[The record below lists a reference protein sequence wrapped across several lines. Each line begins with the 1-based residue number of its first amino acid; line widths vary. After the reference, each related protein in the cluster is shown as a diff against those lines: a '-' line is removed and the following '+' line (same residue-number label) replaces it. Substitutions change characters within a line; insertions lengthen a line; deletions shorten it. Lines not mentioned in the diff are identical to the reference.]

1 MKIACVSTSQ
11 VPSSTANSIQLMKV
25 CHALGANHQVC
36 LWIPGQAAAPWE
48 KLADHYGLAQPF
60 ELRWLPSRPVFKRY
74 DFALRAVQQA
84 RAWGAD
90 LLYTWLL
97 PAAVLAL
104 DGGHRA
110 RLPVLLELHD
120 LPTGVFGP
128 RLFRYFTSHPGK
140 KRLLV
145 ITHALAGRLGL
156 ESGHDGGH
164 RSSLD
169 VQVAPNGVD
178 LDGYAILPD
187 APEARRQLGLSENL
201 TAVYTGHLYAGRGID
216 LLAGLAGALPSVNFL
231 WVGGRPEE
239 VATWKEKLAG
249 LGMHNVMLTGFIENR
264 RLPLYQAA
272 GDVLLMPY
280 ERAIAGSSGGNS
292 ADICSPM
299 KMFDYLAC
307 GRAILT
313 SDLPVIHEIL
323 NEANACFCPPE
334 DLPAWT
340 KALADL
346 LQDTP
351 RRQLLAAQARS
362 DSARYSWQA
371 RARRALEGF
380 SRD

>member
-25 CHALGANHQVC
+25 CHALAACSATASHPGHQVS
-36 LWIPGQAAAPWE
+36 LWTPGQAATPWE

-60 ELRWLPSRPVFKRY
+60 ELRWLQSRPVFRRY
-74 DFALRAVQQA
+74 DFAMRAVRQA

-90 LLYTWLL
+90 LVYTWLL

-104 DGGHRA
+104 QLH
-110 RLPVLLELHD
+110 LPVVLELHD
-120 LPTGVFGP
+120 LPTGSFGP
-128 RLFRYFTSHPGK
+128 RLFRYFAAHPGK

-145 ITHALAGRLGL
+145 ITHALAGRLGV
-156 ESGHDGGH
+156 ENGGA
-164 RSSLD
+164 LD

-178 LDGYAILPD
+178 LECYAGLPD
-187 APEARRQLGLSENL
+187 AAEARRQLGLAENL

-231 WVGGRPEE
+231 WVGGRSEDV
-239 VATWKEKLAG
+239 VAWKEKLAG
-249 LGMHNVMLTGFIENR
+249 LNVRNVLLTGFIENR

-313 SDLPVIHEIL
+313 SDLPVIHEVL
-323 NEANACFCPPE
+323 NDANACFCPPE

-346 LQDTP
+346 LQDA
-351 RRQLLAAQARS
+351 RRRKLLAVQARR
-362 DSARYSWQA
+362 DSTRYSWQA
-371 RARRALEGF
+371 RALRALEGF
-380 SRD
+380 AGG